1 MASWNAWK
9 LTQKG
14 QQFQAKVN
22 AGLVDEVTYTKF
34 ALGSGIASTSLESL
48 TELVHKELDLPLKSV
63 KPQNNAVTFNTLI
76 LNNDVEAD
84 FYCREMGLYVTD
96 PDDGEILYAV
106 STDNNPDLMPAAGG
120 ATVVAYDFTLVLIFS
135 NTGNIVSYV
144 NMQSL
149 ATMQDIENHNT
160 DTEAHKDFVGATAA
174 EAGVRGMVPAPEA
187 GNTNR
192 YLNSAG
198 EWALIETMKGATETQ
213 AGSEGLMPAPPA
225 GAQNKVLT
233 GGNLWTLIE
242 ELNVELG
249 NIAVPT
255 ADTTALKTLLGG
267 MAYMFKTITGQNDWK
282 IPPTASIAAILSS
295 LSDNLAVNWDGDKF
309 TVPALGI
316 SGLMAQNGYV
326 NLGKLFGGLIVQW
339 INNTGSSGWGV
350 VNYPVTIA
358 ETFFIIPVTISDGH
372 ADRTTLFK
380 YYPLV
385 STYDTTS
392 ADCWLEGNNQFI
404 LVVGR

>member
-22 AGLVDEVTYTKF
+22 AGLVDAVTYTKF
-34 ALGSGIASTSLESL
+34 ALGSGIASGSLESL
-48 TELVHKELDLPLKSV
+48 TELVKKELDLPMKSV
-63 KPQNNAVTFNTLI
+63 APQNNAVEFNTLI

-106 STDNNPDLMPAAGG
+106 STDNYPDLMPAAGG

-174 EAGVRGMVPAPEA
+174 EAGARGMVPV
-187 GNTNR
+187 
-192 YLNSAG
+192 
-198 EWALIETMKGATETQ
+198 
-213 AGSEGLMPAPPA
+213 PPA

-233 GGNLWTLIE
+233 GGEIWALIE
-242 ELNVELG
+242 DLTVALG
-249 NIAVPT
+249 NIEKPQAN
-255 ADTTALKTLLGG
+255 AAALKTMLGG
-267 MAYMFKTITGQNDWK
+267 IVYMIQSITGQNDWK
-282 IPPTASIAAILSS
+282 TLPAASIATILS
-295 LSDNLAVNWDGDKF
+295 NLQGNLVVNWDGNKF
-309 TVPALGI
+309 TVPALGV
-316 SGLMAQNGYV
+316 SGLMEQNGYI
-326 NLGKLFGGLIVQW
+326 NFGKLFGGIIVQW
-339 INNTGSSGWGV
+339 GLWAGDDTTYADIT
-350 VNYPVTIA
+350 YPISFKQRTIA
-358 ETFFIIPVTISDGH
+358 QESH
-372 ADRTTLFK
+372 CARFK
-380 YYPLV
+380 RDDQRSCSYYK
-385 STYDTTS
+385 
-392 ADCWLEGNNQFI
+392 
-404 LVVGR
+404 